1 MGKLHNIVIL
11 LLSLFNIVLGI
22 LANAIRHKME
32 IRGIIVKKKQLSLF
46 ADDMVVYL
54 EDPSESTE
62 KWLELIRWFSKGQ
75 M

>member
-62 KWLELIRWFSKGQ
+62 K
-75 M
+75 